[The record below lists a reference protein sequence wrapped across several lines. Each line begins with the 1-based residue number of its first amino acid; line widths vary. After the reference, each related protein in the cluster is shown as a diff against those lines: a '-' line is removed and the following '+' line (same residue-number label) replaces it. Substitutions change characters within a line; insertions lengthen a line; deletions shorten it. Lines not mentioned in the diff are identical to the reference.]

1 MPRGRPA
8 GKKSRKTVSKK
19 ASKSKDPRDFGISK
33 QFPEPPQPLI
43 MANQEPTQLANH
55 VEFNENAIQ
64 NYQELIAALSAK
76 KVQIT
81 LANDIIIED
90 NILINYDVAINFNG
104 YSIISE
110 ESRAAARVLDIRSGE
125 VTLTGRGK
133 IFAMGARS
141 VAIRVFGAI
150 STGVPNYTALT
161 IDEGISLFAPDAYGI
176 IVSPNLG
183 VAYGV
188 TINFSGQI
196 MAHDGICL
204 ANGIRGRDQNLPVI
218 NIKSEAK
225 ITADELNGK
234 ALEASGYCRWN
245 IARN

>member
-43 MANQEPTQLANH
+43 MTNQEPTQLANH

-90 NILINYDVAINFNG
+90 NILINYGNTS
-104 YSIISE
+104 Y
-110 ESRAAARVLDIRSGE
+110 
-125 VTLTGRGK
+125 
-133 IFAMGARS
+133 
-141 VAIRVFGAI
+141 
-150 STGVPNYTALT
+150 
-161 IDEGISLFAPDAYGI
+161 
-176 IVSPNLG
+176 
-183 VAYGV
+183 
-188 TINFSGQI
+188 
-196 MAHDGICL
+196 
-204 ANGIRGRDQNLPVI
+204 
-218 NIKSEAK
+218 
-225 ITADELNGK
+225 
-234 ALEASGYCRWN
+234 
-245 IARN
+245 